1 MSEANDSN
9 NVNMSPTSVS
19 AGRVSCASGGAVLDA
34 SVAAAEDVV
43 LRAAEGS
50 DAAICDAAAGAG
62 ASGAVDAPGSAD
74 AAAADAPGSADAP
87 AVDAPGSADVS
98 NHQTAPRKTFF
109 QAIKYLVVGGSSAVI
124 ELVLFQL
131 LSAVFAIPL
140 AAANVTAVVVST
152 VFNFLVNRNV
162 TFKSTSNPLRSLV
175 LYLILFVLN
184 TTFSTVVIS
193 LLAAQG
199 VYPLVAKVC
208 TMACIV
214 LWNFVLYKK
223 VIFK

>member
-1 MSEANDSN
+1 MSEVNDSN
-9 NVNMSPTSVS
+9 NANVSPTSVS
-19 AGRVSCASGGAVLDA
+19 AGRASCAQDAVTSGGKGDA
-34 SVAAAEDVV
+34 GGASVVAGAAGGSGAVAAAVRDPQP
-43 LRAAEGS
+43 
-50 DAAICDAAAGAG
+50 
-62 ASGAVDAPGSAD
+62 ASK
-74 AAAADAPGSADAP
+74 
-87 AVDAPGSADVS
+87 
-98 NHQTAPRKTFF
+98 KTLF
-109 QAIKYLVVGGSSAVI
+109 QAIKYLMVGGSSAVI

-175 LYLILFVLN
+175 LYLLLFALN

-193 LLAAQG
+193 FLAAQG

-223 VIFK
+223 IIFK

>member
-1 MSEANDSN
+1 MSKVNDSN
-9 NVNMSPTSVS
+9 NVNVSPTSVS
-19 AGRVSCASGGAVLDA
+19 AGLVSCALDA
-34 SVAAAEDVV
+34 VTVTPGG
-43 LRAAEGS
+43 EGV
-50 DAAICDAAAGAG
+50 AAGASIAAG
-62 ASGAVDAPGSAD
+62 AARGSSAVAANAGNSQPAPK
-74 AAAADAPGSADAP
+74 
-87 AVDAPGSADVS
+87 
-98 NHQTAPRKTFF
+98 KTLF
-109 QAIKYLVVGGSSAVI
+109 QAIKYLMVGGSSAAI

-175 LYLILFVLN
+175 LYLILFALN

-193 LLAAQG
+193 LLAAHG

-223 VIFK
+223 IIFK

>member
-1 MSEANDSN
+1 MSEVSDSN

-19 AGRVSCASGGAVLDA
+19 AGRASCAQDAVTSGGKGVAA
-34 SVAAAEDVV
+34 GAARGPGAVAAAVRD
-43 LRAAEGS
+43 
-50 DAAICDAAAGAG
+50 
-62 ASGAVDAPGSAD
+62 PQ
-74 AAAADAPGSADAP
+74 P
-87 AVDAPGSADVS
+87 
-98 NHQTAPRKTFF
+98 APRKTLF

-175 LYLILFVLN
+175 LYLLLFALN

>member
-1 MSEANDSN
+1 MSEVNDSN
-9 NVNMSPTSVS
+9 NVNVSPTSAS
-19 AGRVSCASGGAVLDA
+19 AGRVSCALNAATPGGEG
-34 SVAAAEDVV
+34 VA
-43 LRAAEGS
+43 G
-50 DAAICDAAAGAG
+50 CDAAAGASVVTG
-62 ASGAVDAPGSAD
+62 AAGGSDAVAANAGDPQPAPK
-74 AAAADAPGSADAP
+74 
-87 AVDAPGSADVS
+87 
-98 NHQTAPRKTFF
+98 KTLF
-109 QAIKYLVVGGSSAVI
+109 QAIKYLMVGGSSAVI

-175 LYLILFVLN
+175 LYLLLFALN

-193 LLAAQG
+193 FLAAQG

-223 VIFK
+223 IIFK

>member
-1 MSEANDSN
+1 MSEVSDSN

-19 AGRVSCASGGAVLDA
+19 AGRVSCAQDAVTSGDKGDA
-34 SVAAAEDVV
+34 SGASVVAGAA
-43 LRAAEGS
+43 RGS
-50 DAAICDAAAGAG
+50 DAVAANAGNSQP
-62 ASGAVDAPGSAD
+62 ASK
-74 AAAADAPGSADAP
+74 
-87 AVDAPGSADVS
+87 
-98 NHQTAPRKTFF
+98 KTFF
-109 QAIKYLVVGGSSAVI
+109 QAIKYLMVGGSSAVI

-162 TFKSTSNPLRSLV
+162 TFKSTSSSLRSLV
-175 LYLILFVLN
+175 LYLLLFAFN

-223 VIFK
+223 IIFK

>member
-1 MSEANDSN
+1 M
-9 NVNMSPTSVS
+9 
-19 AGRVSCASGGAVLDA
+19 AG
-34 SVAAAEDVV
+34 
-43 LRAAEGS
+43 
-50 DAAICDAAAGAG
+50 AAGG
-62 ASGAVDAPGSAD
+62 SGAVAANAGNPQPAPK
-74 AAAADAPGSADAP
+74 
-87 AVDAPGSADVS
+87 
-98 NHQTAPRKTFF
+98 KTLF
-109 QAIKYLVVGGSSAVI
+109 QAIKYLMVGGSSAVI

-131 LSAVFAIPL
+131 ISVVFAIPL

-175 LYLILFVLN
+175 LYLLLFALN

-193 LLAAQG
+193 FLAAQG

-223 VIFK
+223 IIFK

>member
-1 MSEANDSN
+1 MSEVSDSN
-9 NVNMSPTSVS
+9 NVKMSPTSVS
-19 AGRVSCASGGAVLDA
+19 AGRASCAQDAVTSGGKGDA
-34 SVAAAEDVV
+34 GGVSVVAGAAGGSGAVAAAVRDPQP
-43 LRAAEGS
+43 
-50 DAAICDAAAGAG
+50 
-62 ASGAVDAPGSAD
+62 ASK
-74 AAAADAPGSADAP
+74 
-87 AVDAPGSADVS
+87 
-98 NHQTAPRKTFF
+98 KTLF
-109 QAIKYLVVGGSSAVI
+109 QAIKYLMVGGSSAVI

-131 LSAVFAIPL
+131 LNAVFAISL

-175 LYLILFVLN
+175 LYLLLFALN

-193 LLAAQG
+193 FLAAQG

-223 VIFK
+223 IIFK

>member
-1 MSEANDSN
+1 MSEVNDSN
-9 NVNMSPTSVS
+9 NVNVSPTSAS
-19 AGRVSCASGGAVLDA
+19 AGRVSCALDA
-34 SVAAAEDVV
+34 ATPGGEGVAGCDVV
-43 LRAAEGS
+43 
-50 DAAICDAAAGAG
+50 AGASV
-62 ASGAVDAPGSAD
+62 ASGAV
-74 AAAADAPGSADAP
+74 AADARSPQPAP
-87 AVDAPGSADVS
+87 K
-98 NHQTAPRKTFF
+98 KTLF
-109 QAIKYLVVGGSSAVI
+109 QAIKYLMVGGSSAAI

-175 LYLILFVLN
+175 LYLILFALN

-193 LLAAQG
+193 LLAAHG

-223 VIFK
+223 IIFK

>member
-1 MSEANDSN
+1 MSEVSDSN
-9 NVNMSPTSVS
+9 NVKMSPTSVS
-19 AGRVSCASGGAVLDA
+19 AGRVSCAPDTATPGGKGDAGGA
-34 SVAAAEDVV
+34 SVVA
-43 LRAAEGS
+43 G
-50 DAAICDAAAGAG
+50 AAGG
-62 ASGAVDAPGSAD
+62 SGAVAANAGNPQPAPK
-74 AAAADAPGSADAP
+74 
-87 AVDAPGSADVS
+87 
-98 NHQTAPRKTFF
+98 KTLF
-109 QAIKYLVVGGSSAVI
+109 QAIKYLVVGGSSAAI

-175 LYLILFVLN
+175 LYLLLFALN

-193 LLAAQG
+193 FLAAQG

-223 VIFK
+223 IIFK

>member
-1 MSEANDSN
+1 MSEVNDSN
-9 NVNMSPTSVS
+9 NVNMSPTSAS
-19 AGRVSCASGGAVLDA
+19 AGRASCALDAATPGGKGDAGGA
-34 SVAAAEDVV
+34 SVVT
-43 LRAAEGS
+43 G
-50 DAAICDAAAGAG
+50 AAGG
-62 ASGAVDAPGSAD
+62 SGAVAANVRDPQSAPK
-74 AAAADAPGSADAP
+74 
-87 AVDAPGSADVS
+87 
-98 NHQTAPRKTFF
+98 KTLF
-109 QAIKYLVVGGSSAVI
+109 QAIKYLMVGGSSAVI

-175 LYLILFVLN
+175 LYLVLFAFN
-184 TTFSTVVIS
+184 MTFSTMCIS

-199 VYPLVAKVC
+199 VYPLAAKVF

-223 VIFK
+223 IIFK

>member
-1 MSEANDSN
+1 MSEVSDSN
-9 NVNMSPTSVS
+9 NVKMSPTSVS
-19 AGRVSCASGGAVLDA
+19 AGRASCAQDTATPGGKGDAGGA
-34 SVAAAEDVV
+34 SVV
-43 LRAAEGS
+43 S
-50 DAAICDAAAGAG
+50 SAAGG
-62 ASGAVDAPGSAD
+62 SGAARDPQPAPK
-74 AAAADAPGSADAP
+74 
-87 AVDAPGSADVS
+87 
-98 NHQTAPRKTFF
+98 KTLF

-175 LYLILFVLN
+175 LYLLLFALN

-199 VYPLVAKVC
+199 VYPLVAKVF

-223 VIFK
+223 IIFK

>member
-1 MSEANDSN
+1 MSEVNDSN
-9 NVNMSPTSVS
+9 NVKLSPTSVS
-19 AGRVSCASGGAVLDA
+19 AGRVSCALDAATPGCKGDAGEA
-34 SVAAAEDVV
+34 SVAAGTARD
-43 LRAAEGS
+43 S
-50 DAAICDAAAGAG
+50 DAVAANAG
-62 ASGAVDAPGSAD
+62 DPQPAPK
-74 AAAADAPGSADAP
+74 
-87 AVDAPGSADVS
+87 
-98 NHQTAPRKTFF
+98 KTLF
-109 QAIKYLVVGGSSAVI
+109 QAIKYLMVGGSSAAI

-175 LYLILFVLN
+175 LYLLLFALN
-184 TTFSTVVIS
+184 TTFSTAVIS

-199 VYPLVAKVC
+199 IYPLVAKVC

>member
-1 MSEANDSN
+1 MSEVSDSN
-9 NVNMSPTSVS
+9 TVKMSPTSVS
-19 AGRVSCASGGAVLDA
+19 AGRVSCAPDTATPGGKGDAGGA
-34 SVAAAEDVV
+34 SVV
-43 LRAAEGS
+43 
-50 DAAICDAAAGAG
+50 AGTAG
-62 ASGAVDAPGSAD
+62 GSGAVAANAGNPQPAPK
-74 AAAADAPGSADAP
+74 
-87 AVDAPGSADVS
+87 
-98 NHQTAPRKTFF
+98 KTLF
-109 QAIKYLVVGGSSAVI
+109 QAIKYLMVGGSSAVI

-175 LYLILFVLN
+175 LYLLLFALN

-193 LLAAQG
+193 FLAAQG

-223 VIFK
+223 IIFK

>member
-1 MSEANDSN
+1 MSEVSDSN
-9 NVNMSPTSVS
+9 NVNMRPTSVS
-19 AGRVSCASGGAVLDA
+19 AGRVSCAPDAATPGGEGDAGGA
-34 SVAAAEDVV
+34 SVV
-43 LRAAEGS
+43 
-50 DAAICDAAAGAG
+50 AGEAG
-62 ASGAVDAPGSAD
+62 GSGAVRDPQPAPK
-74 AAAADAPGSADAP
+74 
-87 AVDAPGSADVS
+87 
-98 NHQTAPRKTFF
+98 KTFF
-109 QAIKYLVVGGSSAVI
+109 QAIKYLIVGGSSAFI

-175 LYLILFVLN
+175 LYLVLFAFN
-184 TTFSTVVIS
+184 MTFSTMCIS

-199 VYPLVAKVC
+199 VYPLVAKVF

>member
-1 MSEANDSN
+1 MSEVSDSN
-9 NVNMSPTSVS
+9 NVKMSPTSVS
-19 AGRVSCASGGAVLDA
+19 AGRVSCALDAATPGGKGDAGGA
-34 SVAAAEDVV
+34 SVVT
-43 LRAAEGS
+43 G
-50 DAAICDAAAGAG
+50 AAGG
-62 ASGAVDAPGSAD
+62 SGAVRDPRPAPK
-74 AAAADAPGSADAP
+74 
-87 AVDAPGSADVS
+87 
-98 NHQTAPRKTFF
+98 KTLF
-109 QAIKYLVVGGSSAVI
+109 QAIKYLMVGGSSAAI

-175 LYLILFVLN
+175 LYLLLFALN

-193 LLAAQG
+193 FLAAQG

-223 VIFK
+223 IIFK

>member
-1 MSEANDSN
+1 MSEVSDSN
-9 NVNMSPTSVS
+9 NVKMSPTSVS
-19 AGRVSCASGGAVLDA
+19 AGRASCAQDAVTSGGKGDA
-34 SVAAAEDVV
+34 GGASVVAGAAGGSDAVAAAVRDPQPV
-43 LRAAEGS
+43 
-50 DAAICDAAAGAG
+50 
-62 ASGAVDAPGSAD
+62 PK
-74 AAAADAPGSADAP
+74 
-87 AVDAPGSADVS
+87 
-98 NHQTAPRKTFF
+98 KTLF
-109 QAIKYLVVGGSSAVI
+109 QAIKYLMVGGSSAVI

-131 LSAVFAIPL
+131 ISVVFVIPL

-175 LYLILFVLN
+175 LYLLLFALN

-223 VIFK
+223 IIFK

>member
-1 MSEANDSN
+1 MSEVNDSN
-9 NVNMSPTSVS
+9 NANVSPTSVS
-19 AGRVSCASGGAVLDA
+19 AGRASCAQDAVTSGGKGDA
-34 SVAAAEDVV
+34 GGASVVAGAAGGSGAVAAAVRDPQP
-43 LRAAEGS
+43 
-50 DAAICDAAAGAG
+50 
-62 ASGAVDAPGSAD
+62 ASK
-74 AAAADAPGSADAP
+74 
-87 AVDAPGSADVS
+87 
-98 NHQTAPRKTFF
+98 KTLF
-109 QAIKYLVVGGSSAVI
+109 QAIKYLMVGGSSAVI

-175 LYLILFVLN
+175 LYLLLFALN

-223 VIFK
+223 IIFK

>member
-1 MSEANDSN
+1 M
-9 NVNMSPTSVS
+9 TSAS
-19 AGRVSCASGGAVLDA
+19 AGRVSCALNDATPGGEGVTGRGGA
-34 SVAAAEDVV
+34 AARE
-43 LRAAEGS
+43 
-50 DAAICDAAAGAG
+50 DAAGCEGAAVSAARG
-62 ASGAVDAPGSAD
+62 SGAV
-74 AAAADAPGSADAP
+74 AADVCDPQPAPK
-87 AVDAPGSADVS
+87 
-98 NHQTAPRKTFF
+98 KTLF

-140 AAANVTAVVVST
+140 AAANVVAVVVST

-175 LYLILFVLN
+175 LYLILFALN
-184 TTFSTVVIS
+184 TTFSTVAIS
-193 LLAAQG
+193 LLAAHG

>member
-1 MSEANDSN
+1 MSEVSDSN
-9 NVNMSPTSVS
+9 NVKMSPTSVS
-19 AGRVSCASGGAVLDA
+19 AGRASCAQDTATPGGKGDVATSGDEGFAGGASVVA
-34 SVAAAEDVV
+34 GAVAAVRDPQP
-43 LRAAEGS
+43 
-50 DAAICDAAAGAG
+50 
-62 ASGAVDAPGSAD
+62 APK
-74 AAAADAPGSADAP
+74 
-87 AVDAPGSADVS
+87 
-98 NHQTAPRKTFF
+98 KTLF

-175 LYLILFVLN
+175 LYLLLFALN
-184 TTFSTVVIS
+184 TTFSTAVIS
-193 LLAAQG
+193 LSAAQG

>member
-1 MSEANDSN
+1 MSEVSDSN
-9 NVNMSPTSVS
+9 NVNMSPASVS
-19 AGRVSCASGGAVLDA
+19 AGRASCALDTATPGGKGV
-34 SVAAAEDVV
+34 
-43 LRAAEGS
+43 
-50 DAAICDAAAGAG
+50 AAGA
-62 ASGAVDAPGSAD
+62 ARDSDVVAAVVRDSQPAPK
-74 AAAADAPGSADAP
+74 
-87 AVDAPGSADVS
+87 
-98 NHQTAPRKTFF
+98 KTLF

-175 LYLILFVLN
+175 LYLLLFALN

>member
-1 MSEANDSN
+1 M
-9 NVNMSPTSVS
+9 M
-19 AGRVSCASGGAVLDA
+19 
-34 SVAAAEDVV
+34 
-43 LRAAEGS
+43 
-50 DAAICDAAAGAG
+50 
-62 ASGAVDAPGSAD
+62 
-74 AAAADAPGSADAP
+74 
-87 AVDAPGSADVS
+87 
-98 NHQTAPRKTFF
+98 
-109 QAIKYLVVGGSSAVI
+109 VGGSSAAI

-175 LYLILFVLN
+175 LYLILFALN

-193 LLAAQG
+193 LLAAHG

-223 VIFK
+223 IIFK

>member
-1 MSEANDSN
+1 MSEVNDSN
-9 NVNMSPTSVS
+9 NANVSPTSVS
-19 AGRVSCASGGAVLDA
+19 AGRASCAQDAVTSGGKGDA
-34 SVAAAEDVV
+34 GGVSVVAGAAGGSDAVAAAVRDPQPV
-43 LRAAEGS
+43 
-50 DAAICDAAAGAG
+50 
-62 ASGAVDAPGSAD
+62 PK
-74 AAAADAPGSADAP
+74 
-87 AVDAPGSADVS
+87 
-98 NHQTAPRKTFF
+98 KTLF
-109 QAIKYLVVGGSSAVI
+109 QAIKYLMVGGSSAVI

-175 LYLILFVLN
+175 LYLLLFALN

-223 VIFK
+223 IIFK

>member
-1 MSEANDSN
+1 MSEVNDSN
-9 NVNMSPTSVS
+9 TMNLSPTSAS
-19 AGRVSCASGGAVLDA
+19 AGRVSCAPN
-34 SVAAAEDVV
+34 AAAPGG
-43 LRAAEGS
+43 EGVTG
-50 DAAICDAAAGAG
+50 CEGAAAGTAR
-62 ASGAVDAPGSAD
+62 GSSVV
-74 AAAADAPGSADAP
+74 AADAGNPQPAP
-87 AVDAPGSADVS
+87 K
-98 NHQTAPRKTFF
+98 KTLF

-131 LSAVFAIPL
+131 LSAAFAIPL

-175 LYLILFVLN
+175 LYLLLFALN
-184 TTFSTVVIS
+184 TTFSTAVIS

>member
-1 MSEANDSN
+1 MSEVNDSN
-9 NVNMSPTSVS
+9 NANVSPTSVS
-19 AGRVSCASGGAVLDA
+19 AGRASCALDTATPGGKGDAGGA
-34 SVAAAEDVV
+34 SVAAGASVV
-43 LRAAEGS
+43 AGAAGGS
-50 DAAICDAAAGAG
+50 DASSCNVAAGA
-62 ASGAVDAPGSAD
+62 SDAVDASCGVSD
-74 AAAADAPGSADAP
+74 
-87 AVDAPGSADVS
+87 AVDASGSANAGS
-98 NHQTAPRKTFF
+98 PQPAPKKTLF
-109 QAIKYLVVGGSSAVI
+109 QVIKYLMVGGSSAVI

-131 LSAVFAIPL
+131 LNAVFAISL

-175 LYLILFVLN
+175 LYLLLFALN

-193 LLAAQG
+193 FLAAQG

-223 VIFK
+223 IIFK